1 MDSKVRWKWHTK
13 ESLKLSTNQQNLPSW
28 KSGKKSKP
36 KKKAKRNQRLRILGD
51 SKKRFKIYHQSPRM
65 TREKT

>member
-36 KKKAKRNQRLRILGD
+36 KKKKQKETRDLESWGTVKRNLKFIIRV
-51 SKKRFKIYHQSPRM
+51 P
-65 TREKT
+65 E

>member
-13 ESLKLSTNQQNLPSW
+13 ESLELRPNQQNLHSW

-36 KKKAKRNQRLRILGD
+36 KKK
-51 SKKRFKIYHQSPRM
+51 KKRGLATWGTVKRDLKFVIRVS
-65 TREKT
+65 E